1 VFTVWS
7 LRHRR
12 AVRERLATAGRDD
25 LVALLTFGPVAPIFI
40 RGRPRS
46 CVNIAVMSS
55 HARQNPGH
63 VGDGSCRAGRRAQAR
78 PSHSSKHGAAT
89 VTGILVVFG
98 LAILMIFKGY
108 DPSIITAVVTAT
120 SLAAAELVRRIRE
133 PYRPEEDPENKVSN
147 A

>member
-1 VFTVWS
+1 
-7 LRHRR
+7 
-12 AVRERLATAGRDD
+12 
-25 LVALLTFGPVAPIFI
+25 
-40 RGRPRS
+40 
-46 CVNIAVMSS
+46 
-55 HARQNPGH
+55 
-63 VGDGSCRAGRRAQAR
+63 
-78 PSHSSKHGAAT
+78 
-89 VTGILVVFG
+89 LVVFG